1 MYRNP
6 VDRPLATRPTPH
18 IDLAAERLGT
28 KPLLALA
35 IAATLAACSDLPAAQ
50 PAASRQGAVAIF
62 AGGCFWCVEQDFEK
76 LPGVIE
82 VQSGYT
88 GGRTP
93 NPNYEQVSSGT
104 TGHAEA
110 VRVIYDPQRVTYAQL
125 VEYFWRH
132 IDPTVKDR
140 QFCDVGPE
148 YRSAIYWQNE
158 DERRTVEASREALLK
173 SGALPAIYTEL
184 ARAGEFWI
192 AEDYHQDYYRK
203 NPMRYHYYRKAC
215 GRDARIE
222 RLWGPN
228 AGATFNT
235 TPASGPR

>member
-1 MYRNP
+1 VVSGY
-6 VDRPLATRPTPH
+6 
-18 IDLAAERLGT
+18 
-28 KPLLALA
+28 
-35 IAATLAACSDLPAAQ
+35 
-50 PAASRQGAVAIF
+50 
-62 AGGCFWCVEQDFEK
+62 AGGSKASAKYDV
-76 LPGVIE
+76 
-82 VQSGYT
+82 
-88 GGRTP
+88 
-93 NPNYEQVSSGT
+93 VSSGT

-125 VEYFWRH
+125 VEYYWRH

-158 DERRTVEASREALLK
+158 DERMTAEASRDALLK

-184 ARAGEFWI
+184 ARAGAFWI

-203 NPMRYHYYRKAC
+203 NPIRYQYYRHAC

-222 RLWGPN
+222 RIWGPN
-228 AGATFNT
+228 AAATLDT
-235 TPASGPR
+235 TPASGATVKEM